1 MLWREKRRDTTMD
14 DKHAERR
21 SEGQEDE
28 KESTKKLDKSEVDEV
43 AGGKGDPNGP
53 IVTPEL

>member
-1 MLWREKRRDTTMD
+1 MD
-14 DKHAERR
+14 DKHAERH
-21 SEGQEDE
+21 SERQMDE

-53 IVTPEL
+53 SVPPES